1 MKIFFFL
8 FSSLPHNK
16 NKKTPFSITKKIV
29 KKKTLRLYQNQ
40 VPAITEILSKISQE
54 LEQKEKKAE

>member
-1 MKIFFFL
+1 MNFFIFFSFL
-8 FSSLPHNK
+8 HCPTTKQENPIFHNQK
-16 NKKTPFSITKKIV
+16 NCE
-29 KKKTLRLYQNQ
+29 KKTLRLYQNQ

>member
-1 MKIFFFL
+1 MT
-8 FSSLPHNK
+8 
-16 NKKTPFSITKKIV
+16 KTIV

-54 LEQKEKKAE
+54 LEQKEKKAEQKREIAYRED